1 MRSGIRL
8 APYYVA
14 VVIGYLVATVG
25 LFVLGYQV
33 MQWLRHGTWE
43 PISVVTVLAWCGS
56 DWARFPT
63 EWIGIHK
70 MLAALPL
77 SLFFFV
83 TGLIVYGI
91 GLTTVENTADKNE
104 HRSA

>member
-1 MRSGIRL
+1 
-8 APYYVA
+8 
-14 VVIGYLVATVG
+14 
-25 LFVLGYQV
+25 
-33 MQWLRHGTWE
+33 
-43 PISVVTVLAWCGS
+43 
-56 DWARFPT
+56 
-63 EWIGIHK
+63 